1 MSEHIG
7 KHFDF
12 EQATPSPELKLTSK
26 RPRTFMSR
34 QLDYIN
40 DIVTSVRLA
49 MTSGYSREIEVQE
62 SKTVGSVDINASL
75 ASPPAENAPTSPP
88 MHFNPAPLS
97 TFGFVEWFEGII
109 ASSRKF

>member
-1 MSEHIG
+1 
-7 KHFDF
+7 
-12 EQATPSPELKLTSK
+12 
-26 RPRTFMSR
+26 MSR

-40 DIVTSVRLA
+40 DIVTSVRLT

-62 SKTVGSVDINASL
+62 SKTVGVDVNASGPP
-75 ASPPAENAPTSPP
+75 AKNAPNSPPA
-88 MHFNPAPLS
+88 HFNPAPLS

>member
-1 MSEHIG
+1 MSQA
-7 KHFDF
+7 FRCR
-12 EQATPSPELKLTSK
+12 QATPSPELKLKLTTK
-26 RPRTFMSR
+26 GPRTFMSR
-34 QLDYIN
+34 QLDNIN

-62 SKTVGSVDINASL
+62 SKTVGVDVN
-75 ASPPAENAPTSPP
+75 ASPPRPAKNDLTSPP
-88 MHFNPAPLS
+88 AHLNPAPLS